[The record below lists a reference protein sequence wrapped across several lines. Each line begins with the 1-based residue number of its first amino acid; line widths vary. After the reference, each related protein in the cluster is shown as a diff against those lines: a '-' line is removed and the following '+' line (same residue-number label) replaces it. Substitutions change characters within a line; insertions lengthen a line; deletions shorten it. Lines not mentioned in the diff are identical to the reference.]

1 MGILRVR
8 RSSFSAPKADV
19 PCNGGV
25 EERHVLMDEKVSFSD
40 VLKEVVLFLNQFKES
55 ILDKAL
61 LEQKGI
67 TTDLQNLPCTFNL
80 VLKKGGETTRI
91 QSCMQHILTERITTS
106 QGPESNRTD
115 EKYLNYVEVGVEHE
129 VEKVCRGVWSDIL
142 KIIGGLTV
150 FLCIAIT
157 LLCLLGRLAP
167 QILGREESMT
177 TRVSV
182 GSNVVYS
189 VEALQSTKGLK

>member
-1 MGILRVR
+1 
-8 RSSFSAPKADV
+8 
-19 PCNGGV
+19 
-25 EERHVLMDEKVSFSD
+25 MDEKVSFSD
-40 VLKEVVLFLNQFKES
+40 VLKEIVLFLNQFNEP

-67 TTDLQNLPCTFNL
+67 TADLQNLPCTFNL

-91 QSCMQHILTERITTS
+91 QSCMKHILAERVTTS
-106 QGPESNRTD
+106 QGTESNRID

-129 VEKVCRGVWSDIL
+129 VEVEKAWHDGWSDIF

-150 FLCIAIT
+150 SLCIVFI
-157 LLCLLGRLAP
+157 LLRLLGWLTP
-167 QILGREESMT
+167 QIPGKEESMT
-177 TRVSV
+177 TRFSV